1 MKGNLKNFGFQY
13 KQRKKMSKRKRGP
26 GPIPN
31 RWLNCP
37 RKATDLI
44 IGKFIAFKTPLSEDF
59 DEQVP
64 PGSRFPPSM
73 VFEYYKRNRNKIGL
87 WIDLTNTT
95 RFYDSVEIKSQCK
108 YMKLNC
114 RGHGEAPSEEQT
126 NTFVTFVHNFISN
139 YPLECIAMHCTH
151 GFNRTG
157 FLIVCYL
164 VQKMDFS
171 VDVALETFAKVRPP
185 GIYKADYI
193 EELYRRFDDIAD
205 TPPPPD
211 LPRWCFEE
219 EDTSNGEGSETF
231 DSNQGTSQKYNAEQ
245 PSRKR
250 MRLSTS
256 NKKPVF
262 MEGVPGV
269 TPFTE
274 QPKVFHLQQ
283 KVSRM
288 CSFSG
293 KGFPGSQPV
302 SMDNNNISLLQMK
315 PYRVSWKADG
325 TRYLM
330 LIDAEDEVYF
340 FDRDHCVFKVHGLK
354 FPHRKEPRHLMNT
367 LIDGEMVIDK
377 VDGINI
383 PRFLAYDIIKFEGQ
397 EVGKMPFYPIRL
409 HCIENEI
416 IKPRIIAMENG
427 HINKATEPFSV
438 RKKEFWDIRQAASL
452 LGEKFAR
459 TLSHEPDG
467 LIFQPSK
474 EQYTAGRCDDVLKW
488 KPLELNSVDF
498 RLKIAKECG
507 MGIVPKQIGQLYV
520 GQLDKPFATMK
531 YTKDIKELDNK
542 IIECKFENNQ
552 WKFMRERTDK
562 SFPNAY
568 TTAKAV
574 CESITNPVTKEKL
587 IDYIHRNK
595 FDDDA
600 EIMPPPPPSNRS
612 RR

>member
-1 MKGNLKNFGFQY
+1 
-13 KQRKKMSKRKRGP
+13 MSKRKRGP

-31 RWLNCP
+31 RWLHCP

-44 IGKFIAFKTPLSEDF
+44 IGKFIAFKTPLSTDFED
-59 DEQVP
+59 QVP
-64 PGSRFPPSM
+64 PECRFPPSM
-73 VFEYYKRNRNKIGL
+73 VFEYYKRKKVKIGL
-87 WIDLTNTT
+87 WIDLTNTS
-95 RFYDSVEIKSQCK
+95 RFYDKEEISSNCK
-108 YMKLNC
+108 YIKLNC

-126 NTFVTFVHNFISN
+126 STFITLVHKFISS
-139 YPLECIAMHCTH
+139 YPLECIAIHCTH

-157 FLIVCYL
+157 FLIVSYL

-171 VDVALETFAKVRPP
+171 VEVALETFAKVRPP
-185 GIYKADYI
+185 GIYKDDYI
-193 EELYRRFDDIAD
+193 QELYRRFDDVDDA
-205 TPPPPD
+205 PPAPN
-211 LPRWCFEE
+211 LPQWCFDE
-219 EDTSNGEGSETF
+219 EDVSNGKALERF
-231 DSNQGTSQKYNAEQ
+231 DTNEGTSQKYDAEPSAQ

-250 MRLSTS
+250 MKYGMT
-256 NKKPVF
+256 KKNPVF

-269 TPFTE
+269 TSFME
-274 QPKVFHLQQ
+274 QPKAFHLQQ
-283 KVSRM
+283 KTSRM
-288 CSFSG
+288 CNFSG

-302 SMDNNNISLLQMK
+302 SMDLNNIKLLHTK

-330 LIDAEDEVYF
+330 LIDGEDEVYF

-354 FPHRKEPRHLMNT
+354 FPHRKEARHLMNT

-377 VDGINI
+377 VGDVNI

-397 EVGKMPFYPIRL
+397 DVGKMPFYPIRL
-409 HCIENEI
+409 HCIDNEI
-416 IKPRIIAMENG
+416 IKPRIIAMEHG
-427 HINKATEPFSV
+427 HINKSAEPFSI
-438 RKKEFWDIRQAASL
+438 RKKEFWHVTQAASL
-452 LGEKFAR
+452 LGDKFAK

-474 EQYTAGRCDDVLKW
+474 DSYTAGRCDDVLKW

-498 RLKIAKECG
+498 RLKIVKEGG
-507 MGIVPKQIGQLYV
+507 MGIVPKQIGQLHV
-520 GQLDKPFATMK
+520 GQLDTPFAAMK
-531 YTKDIKELDNK
+531 YTKELKDLDNK

-568 TTAKAV
+568 STAKAV
-574 CESITNPVTKEKL
+574 CDSIKEPVTKEKL
-587 IDYIHRNK
+587 LHFIDKYR
-595 FDDDA
+595 FDDDM
-600 EIMPPPPPSNRS
+600 EIMPPPNRP